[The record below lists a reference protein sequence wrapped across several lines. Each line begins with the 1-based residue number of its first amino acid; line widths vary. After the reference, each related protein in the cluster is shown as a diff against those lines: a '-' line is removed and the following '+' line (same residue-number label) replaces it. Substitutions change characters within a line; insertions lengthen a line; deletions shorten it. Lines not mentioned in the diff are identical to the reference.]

1 MAQQKRCVVFDDLPT
16 ILPIF
21 PVGCAI
27 LLPRGRLPL
36 NIFEPR
42 YISMIDHAL
51 ANDRLIGMVQPRNFR
66 GKHEMDAQT
75 KSPVYMIG
83 GAGRLVAFEETV
95 DQRYEIV
102 LQGLCRFSIVE
113 ELETINGFRTVRPD
127 WSPFKND
134 FDTKST
140 TKAIDRTRL
149 RKLAPVFFK
158 LNGIQAD
165 WDILEGT
172 TDENLVNSLAMGC
185 PFSSNEKQALLE
197 AGDLGER
204 AEILSTLIEMAVIE
218 GSRTGATHQ

>member
-1 MAQQKRCVVFDDLPT
+1 MVQQKHRLIFDELPA

-21 PVGCAI
+21 PVGCAM
-27 LLPRGRLPL
+27 LLPNGRLPL

-51 ANDRLIGMVQPRNFR
+51 AGNRLIGMVQPRNFQ
-66 GKHEMDAQT
+66 GEHEMDAITQP
-75 KSPVYMIG
+75 PVYEIG
-83 GAGRLVAFEETV
+83 GAGRLVAFEETI

-102 LQGLCRFSIVE
+102 LQGLCRFAIAE
-113 ELETINGFRTVRPD
+113 ELEVTDGFRNVRPD
-127 WSPFKND
+127 WSPFKSD
-134 FDTKST
+134 FETNPS
-140 TKAIDRTRL
+140 KAIDRTRL

-197 AGDLGER
+197 ARDLSER

-218 GSRTGATHQ
+218 SSGAGAISQ